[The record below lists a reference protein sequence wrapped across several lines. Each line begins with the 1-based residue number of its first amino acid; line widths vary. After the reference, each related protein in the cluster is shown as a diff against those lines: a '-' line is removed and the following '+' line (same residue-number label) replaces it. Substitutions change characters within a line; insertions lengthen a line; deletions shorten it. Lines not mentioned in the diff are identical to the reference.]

1 MPTVPSASRLIVIEC
16 AFCNRRLGWRRAE
29 QSASPR
35 SRIAS
40 RLCPWS
46 RQLPP
51 CASCCGAISLY
62 RRASTRRCRLRIVT
76 ILARQ
81 LILPRQLHSAE
92 RQNFPRLQ
100 GTGQRTCLERPA
112 MPLTCLP
119 ASRYGRIA
127 KAVSSGAAARL
138 LSAAI
143 TLVSLPLAVRYLGA
157 ERYGVW
163 ATITT
168 TAVWINLLDLG
179 IANTLT
185 NSISRSYALGDK
197 ASAAR
202 YFTNALLI
210 TGSIAALVGG
220 AFAVVSSRVNW
231 MKLFNVSANV
241 QAAEV
246 RDTVV
251 VAAALMLLG
260 LPCNLGGKLLA
271 GYQELHRNNYAVC
284 AGAVASVIGLAVGIA
299 WRVSMPALFVMSV
312 GCLTFGRMANLIFV
326 VTWHKPWLL
335 PQPAL
340 IDRST
345 SKDLFS

>member
-1 MPTVPSASRLIVIEC
+1 MPTALSASHLIAIRC
-16 AFCNRRLGWRRAE
+16 AFCNLRQGWMHARL
-29 QSASPR
+29 SVFPR

-40 RLCPWS
+40 KRCRWIRWLLPLARCCEEIHLPWPASRRIWHLHITTIRS
-46 RQLPP
+46 RQSIQPP
-51 CASCCGAISLY
+51 QMLS
-62 RRASTRRCRLRIVT
+62 RRRR
-76 ILARQ
+76 
-81 LILPRQLHSAE
+81 
-92 RQNFPRLQ
+92 NFPRPGRAGLQ
-100 GTGQRTCLERPA
+100 GCLEAVPTMFSA
-112 MPLTCLP
+112 FLP
-119 ASRYGRIA
+119 TSRYGRIV

-138 LSAAI
+138 LSAGI
-143 TLVSLPLAVRYLGA
+143 MLVSLPLAVRYLGA

-168 TAVWINLLDLG
+168 TVVWINLLDLG

-185 NSISRSYALGDK
+185 NSISRAYALSDK
-197 ASAAR
+197 ASASR

-210 TGSIAALVGG
+210 TGSMAALMGG
-220 AFAVVSSRVNW
+220 VFAVVSSRVNW

-251 VAAALMLLG
+251 VGAAVMLLG

-299 WRVSMPALFVMSV
+299 WCVLDASAVCDV
-312 GCLTFGRMANLIFV
+312 GGLPNLRQ
-326 VTWHKPWLL
+326 HG
-335 PQPAL
+335 
-340 IDRST
+340 
-345 SKDLFS
+345 